1 MERDSMDSA
10 IGGSARPQSRR
21 ARARHLTDQLRAVL
35 ERQIDEGRLRPGE
48 RLATERELAFQ
59 YGASRNVVRSAL
71 AELHKSGKITRH
83 VGRGTLVAEAVAK
96 HERAIEGLNIV
107 DTSPAEMM
115 EFRMALEPGAAS
127 AIVLNATERD
137 LQAIVE
143 CVERG
148 DAAEKWEE
156 FEYWDHSF
164 HRRLIAAT
172 HNRLMVGVYEAACA
186 TRFRPQ
192 WGKLKQQ
199 NTSAAKWLAY
209 QSEHRRITE
218 ALLARDASAA
228 ENAIRAHL
236 GHVRAKMLGY

>member
-1 MERDSMDSA
+1 MDSG
-10 IGGSARPQSRR
+10 IGSAARPQSRR
-21 ARARHLTDQLRAVL
+21 ARARHLADQLRTVL

-83 VGRGTLVAEAVAK
+83 VGRGTLVTAAGATFESVTDGFKIA
-96 HERAIEGLNIV
+96 

-115 EFRMALEPGAAS
+115 EFRMALEPGVAG

-137 LQAIVE
+137 LQGIVE
-143 CVERG
+143 CVDRG

-172 HNRLMVGVYEAACA
+172 HNLLVVGVYEAACA
-186 TRFRPQ
+186 ARYRPA
-192 WGKLKQQ
+192 WGRLKQQ
-199 NTSAAKWLAY
+199 NTSATKWLAY
-209 QSEHRRITE
+209 QSEHRQIAD
-218 ALLARDASAA
+218 ALIARDAGAA

-236 GHVRAKMLGY
+236 LHVRAKMLGY